1 MDSVKVKNFIILVL
15 VIVDLALL
23 VLVVRDAARGSEQRK
38 EAIEGARE
46 VLLSHGISVSE
57 DADLGEREG
66 SSYSVSR
73 SDEAERLAAEAI
85 FGEVE
90 VIDRGGGIVMYSAVS
105 GEVTFRGAGGLEM
118 QYYGISAPET
128 DEPEKLALEMSRT
141 LGAETYSEDIS
152 SVTEGETTTVS
163 VGCSWMG
170 SRIVNCELNYTFKG
184 GKLLYVSGSRPL
196 GESSSERL
204 EEIIDVPTVLMRF
217 IELTQQQGHVCSML
231 EELELCYLYSGT
243 ASGGGSLSP
252 VWQLRTD
259 TGYFYINAITGK
271 EESVS

>member
-90 VIDRGGGIVMYSAVS
+90 VTDRGGGIVMYSAVS

-141 LGAETYSEDIS
+141 LGVEAYSEDIS

-170 SRIVNCELNYTFKG
+170 SRIVNCELNHTFKG

>member
-118 QYYGISAPET
+118 QYSGISAPET

-141 LGAETYSEDIS
+141 LGAEAYSEDIS

>member
-90 VIDRGGGIVMYSAVS
+90 VTDRGGGIVMYSAVS

-128 DEPEKLALEMSRT
+128 DEPEKLALELSRT
-141 LGAETYSEDIS
+141 LGAEAYSEDIS

>member
-90 VIDRGGGIVMYSAVS
+90 VTDRGGGIVMYSAVS

-141 LGAETYSEDIS
+141 LGAEAYSEDIS

-204 EEIIDVPTVLMRF
+204 EEIIDVPTVLVRF

>member
-141 LGAETYSEDIS
+141 LGAEAYSEDIS

-170 SRIVNCELNYTFKG
+170 SRIVNCELNYAFKG

>member
-46 VLLSHGISVSE
+46 VLLSHGISVSG

-90 VIDRGGGIVMYSAVS
+90 VTDRGGGIVMYSAVS

-141 LGAETYSEDIS
+141 LGAEAYSEDIS

>member
-141 LGAETYSEDIS
+141 LGAEAYSEDIS
-152 SVTEGETTTVS
+152 SVTECETTTVS

>member
-46 VLLSHGISVSE
+46 VLLNHGISVSE

-90 VIDRGGGIVMYSAVS
+90 VTDRGGGIVMYSAVS

-141 LGAETYSEDIS
+141 LGAEAYSEDIS

>member
-15 VIVDLALL
+15 VIVDLSLL

-38 EAIEGARE
+38 EAVEGARE

-141 LGAETYSEDIS
+141 LGAEAYSEDIS

>member
-73 SDEAERLAAEAI
+73 SDETERLAAEAI

-128 DEPEKLALEMSRT
+128 DEPEKLELEMSRT
-141 LGAETYSEDIS
+141 LGAEAYSEDIS

>member
-141 LGAETYSEDIS
+141 LGAEAYSEDIS
-152 SVTEGETTTVS
+152 SVTEGETTTAS

>member
-1 MDSVKVKNFIILVL
+1 MDSVKVKNFIMLVL

-141 LGAETYSEDIS
+141 LGAEAYSEDIS

>member
-141 LGAETYSEDIS
+141 LGAEAYSEDIS

-204 EEIIDVPTVLMRF
+204 EEIIDVPMVLMRF

>member
-66 SSYSVSR
+66 CSYSVSR

-141 LGAETYSEDIS
+141 LGAEAYSEDIS

>member
-1 MDSVKVKNFIILVL
+1 M
-15 VIVDLALL
+15 
-23 VLVVRDAARGSEQRK
+23 
-38 EAIEGARE
+38 
-46 VLLSHGISVSE
+46 LLSHGISVSE

-141 LGAETYSEDIS
+141 LGAEAYSEDIS

>member
-73 SDEAERLAAEAI
+73 SDETERLAAEAI

-141 LGAETYSEDIS
+141 LGAEAYSEDIS

>member
-46 VLLSHGISVSE
+46 VLLNHGISVSE

-141 LGAETYSEDIS
+141 LGAEAYSEDIS

>member
-38 EAIEGARE
+38 EAVEGARE

-141 LGAETYSEDIS
+141 LGAEAYSEDIS

>member
-23 VLVVRDAARGSEQRK
+23 VLVVRDAARGSEQRT

-118 QYYGISAPET
+118 QYSGISAPET

-141 LGAETYSEDIS
+141 LGAEAYSEDIS

>member
-90 VIDRGGGIVMYSAVS
+90 VTDRGGGIVMYSAVS

-141 LGAETYSEDIS
+141 LGAEAYSEDIS

>member
-141 LGAETYSEDIS
+141 LGAEAYSEDIS

>member
-38 EAIEGARE
+38 EAVEGARE

-141 LGAETYSEDIS
+141 LGAEAYSEDIS

-163 VGCSWMG
+163 VGCSWMD

>member
-46 VLLSHGISVSE
+46 VLLSHGISVSD

-141 LGAETYSEDIS
+141 LGAEAYSEDIS